1 MMTINKD
8 DAPKQRST
16 SYLLDTHALIWLAG
30 EPENLSSDTIAILSD
45 DNNRFYFS
53 SVSIQEIA
61 IKTALNK
68 PSFSIDAEAITKGL
82 LSAGYLE
89 LPMQAT
95 HAYNLTRLPEMH
107 QDPFDR
113 ILVSQAKIEG
123 LALITND
130 GNIIKYC
137 SGYISV
143 IKCC

>member
-68 PSFSIDAEAITKGL
+68 PSFSIDAKAITKGL

>member
-8 DAPKQRST
+8 DVPKRRSAG
-16 SYLLDTHALIWLAG
+16 YLLDTHALIWLAG
-30 EPENLSSDTIAILSD
+30 EPEKLSSDAIAILSD

-53 SVSIQEIA
+53 SISIQEIA

-68 PSFSIDAEAITKGL
+68 PRFSIDAEAMTKGL

-95 HAYNLTRLPEMH
+95 HAYNLADLPEMH

-113 ILVSQAKIEG
+113 MLVSQAKIEG
-123 LALITND
+123 LTLITND

-137 SGYISV
+137 SGYINV
-143 IKCC
+143 IECC

>member
-1 MMTINKD
+1 MMAINKD
-8 DAPKQRST
+8 DVPKRRSAG
-16 SYLLDTHALIWLAG
+16 YLLDTLALIWLAG
-30 EPENLSSDTIAILSD
+30 EPEKLSSDAIAILSD

-53 SVSIQEIA
+53 SISIQEIA

-68 PSFSIDAEAITKGL
+68 PRFSIDAEAMTKGL

-95 HAYNLTRLPEMH
+95 HAYNLADLPEMH

-113 ILVSQAKIEG
+113 MLVSQAKIEG
-123 LALITND
+123 LTLITND

-143 IKCC
+143 IECC